1 MNLNNFYEDLF
12 QLNKNRSKLT
22 YLKAPSVTFFYT
34 SKNNVDKYATIFFR
48 RSKILQ
54 NRGYDEQAY

>member
-54 NRGYDEQAY
+54 NRG